1 MKNKSIILIQTLFV
15 LLATACSI
23 EPLNEIN
30 SNRINFNV
38 VIDGAPVT
46 KAESLGLYSDGN
58 RTSFT
63 LEKLPATK
71 SVQINHSTTF
81 TEIYDSF
88 QVEGREHGNQVFY
101 DFAQYNASTGLWSL
115 QNAQYIWKPGKE
127 IEVVAA
133 ATGRDNEA
141 FFSGITY
148 NGNPST
154 ASFNYTLPE
163 HTDQQDFLV
172 GYFRGVTD
180 NGTVALKFNHPLTSL
195 VFETGPLPL
204 GVTLKINS
212 ITLEGIDAS
221 ARCDITF
228 GENTTYT
235 WSAHSGT
242 VNYSQEIDKP
252 AMVEGDVILG
262 EDASFIVIPREF
274 PVNSDA
280 KIVFNITE
288 NGRTYDMYAPLAG
301 QEWKPGETNIYQ
313 ISYHGEHKAI
323 LLDGP
328 AFNNKLAELT
338 GGTSDEVYDFTSSTM
353 AYTEIPRVSKIK
365 FVTLSSNTEGVL
377 VNAPGE
383 RPIYMKKSGSA
394 SSGYVVTI
402 TTDDFEFYLNED
414 ATSMFQGLVNL
425 TSIEGLDKVNTSYVV
440 KLNKFFAV
448 CKKLTSVDLSLF
460 NTENVTHMNYMF
472 TGCEQLQSV
481 DFSSFTTDK
490 VKGFGGVFAHA
501 HALSSITWGEHFQ
514 LINCTTLSHLFTR
527 CDNLVNLDLS
537 FIQGSTS
544 DIDVA
549 FMFYQCG
556 RLKTVNIENLRG
568 HFSRTWNTFAYCREL
583 QSINLGSFQT
593 LENDY
598 KLTGMLAYSAN
609 SSHCTITCNQVAWN
623 KMTSADTGYS
633 SQRYSP
639 NIVSQTF

>member
-1 MKNKSIILIQTLFV
+1 MNTKPIILIWTIFILI
-15 LLATACSI
+15 ATAACSI

-38 VIDGAPVT
+38 ALVSAPDT
-46 KAESLGLYSDGN
+46 KAESIGLYSKGN

-228 GENTTYT
+228 GDNTTYT
-235 WSAHSGT
+235 WSAHS
-242 VNYSQEIDKP
+242 
-252 AMVEGDVILG
+252 
-262 EDASFIVIPREF
+262 
-274 PVNSDA
+274 
-280 KIVFNITE
+280 
-288 NGRTYDMYAPLAG
+288 
-301 QEWKPGETNIYQ
+301 
-313 ISYHGEHKAI
+313 
-323 LLDGP
+323 
-328 AFNNKLAELT
+328 
-338 GGTSDEVYDFTSSTM
+338 
-353 AYTEIPRVSKIK
+353 
-365 FVTLSSNTEGVL
+365 
-377 VNAPGE
+377 
-383 RPIYMKKSGSA
+383 
-394 SSGYVVTI
+394 
-402 TTDDFEFYLNED
+402 
-414 ATSMFQGLVNL
+414 
-425 TSIEGLDKVNTSYVV
+425 
-440 KLNKFFAV
+440 
-448 CKKLTSVDLSLF
+448 
-460 NTENVTHMNYMF
+460 
-472 TGCEQLQSV
+472 
-481 DFSSFTTDK
+481 
-490 VKGFGGVFAHA
+490 
-501 HALSSITWGEHFQ
+501 
-514 LINCTTLSHLFTR
+514 
-527 CDNLVNLDLS
+527 
-537 FIQGSTS
+537 
-544 DIDVA
+544 
-549 FMFYQCG
+549 
-556 RLKTVNIENLRG
+556 
-568 HFSRTWNTFAYCREL
+568 
-583 QSINLGSFQT
+583 
-593 LENDY
+593 
-598 KLTGMLAYSAN
+598 
-609 SSHCTITCNQVAWN
+609 
-623 KMTSADTGYS
+623 
-633 SQRYSP
+633 
-639 NIVSQTF
+639 